1 MYFIVK
7 VEILHI
13 LQYWHLFNELNI
25 DDDLI
30 SRNFLPFLIL
40 YYLLCEIDLDEMSV
54 IDISVV

>member
-13 LQYWHLFNELNI
+13 LQYWHLFNELNM
-25 DDDLI
+25 DDGLR
-30 SRNFLPFLIL
+30 SRNLLPFLIL
-40 YYLLCEIDLDEMSV
+40 CYLLCETDFDEISV